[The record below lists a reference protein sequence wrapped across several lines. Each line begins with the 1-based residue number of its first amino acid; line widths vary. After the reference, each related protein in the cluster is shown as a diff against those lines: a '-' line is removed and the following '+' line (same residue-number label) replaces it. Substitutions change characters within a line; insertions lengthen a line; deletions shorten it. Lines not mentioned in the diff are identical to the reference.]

1 MGSCPPRLQ
10 AHQIWRVF
18 VGRRRKNWCRI
29 AEKKIGNAGGM
40 GIDAKVVGSWVGFR
54 GSDVN
59 WVDVSLTRGGLIY
72 DGYHSHFLAL
82 KP

>member
-1 MGSCPPRLQ
+1 MQ
-10 AHQIWRVF
+10 AGW
-18 VGRRRKNWCRI
+18 GLMRKLLDRGW
-29 AEKKIGNAGGM
+29 GLG
-40 GIDAKVVGSWVGFR
+40 

-59 WVDVSLTRGGLIY
+59 WVEVSLARGGLIY

>member
-1 MGSCPPRLQ
+1 M
-10 AHQIWRVF
+10 
-18 VGRRRKNWCRI
+18 
-29 AEKKIGNAGGM
+29 GNAGGM

-59 WVDVSLTRGGLIY
+59 WVEVSLARGGLIY